1 MDESNGSLTTNAPH
15 APVRSR
21 FDSELIAAFLG
32 PNGVRAGWRLL
43 IFLSVVYVL
52 FGSADLLA
60 REIMREHGWTPGA
73 GLTPGFVLVSEAVG
87 FFLILLASW
96 IMVMIEGRKIAD
108 YGLPLRRIFCGRF
121 WLGAILGFASIT
133 ALLAVLGAARAFHF
147 GPIQLTGVA
156 IWRYAGLWALAF
168 LFVAL
173 FEEYAFRGYALF
185 TLSTGIGF
193 WPAALIASAAFG
205 YIHHGNPGESR
216 VGMFSAGAVGL
227 LFCLLL
233 RRTGD
238 LWMPIG
244 FHAAWDWGQ
253 TYFYGVPDSGVSAQ
267 GHLFSASFSG
277 PGWLTGGT
285 VGPEGSWLCI
295 LLLALLWIL
304 FSLWLPEVKY
314 PNPSAIPDP
323 RHGSASSGAS
333 PQLVK

>member
-1 MDESNGSLTTNAPH
+1 MDESSGSLPSNTPH
-15 APVRSR
+15 APIRSR
-21 FDSELIAAFLG
+21 FDSEIISAFLG
-32 PNGVRAGWRLL
+32 PNGIRAGWRLL
-43 IFLSVVYVL
+43 IFLSVVFIS
-52 FGSADLLA
+52 FGSANIIVRAIA
-60 REIMREHGWTPGA
+60 RAHGWAPEGD
-73 GLTPGFVLVSEAVG
+73 LTPSLVLVGEAVG
-87 FFLILLASW
+87 FFLILFASW
-96 IMVMIEGRKIAD
+96 IMTLTEGRKIAD
-108 YGLPLRRIFCGRF
+108 YGLPLKHAFRGRF

-133 ALLAVLGAARAFHF
+133 ALLAVLGASRAFHF

-173 FEEYAFRGYALF
+173 FEEFAFRGYALF

-193 WPAALIASAAFG
+193 WAAALIASAIFG

-277 PGWLTGGT
+277 PTWLTGGT

-295 LLLALLWIL
+295 LLLALLWIP

-314 PNPSAIPDP
+314 PNPSAVPDP
-323 RHGSASSGAS
+323 RR
-333 PQLVK
+333 PR

>member
-1 MDESNGSLTTNAPH
+1 MDESSGSPPPDSPQP
-15 APVRSR
+15 PVRSR
-21 FDSELIAAFLG
+21 FDSQLIAVFIG
-32 PNGVRAGWRLL
+32 PNGLRAGWRLL
-43 IFLSVVYVL
+43 IFLAVLFVL
-52 FGSADLLA
+52 FGSADIAA
-60 REIMREHGWTPGA
+60 RAIVRAHKWTPEA
-73 GLTPGFVLVSEAVG
+73 GLTPSLVLVGEAVG

-96 IMVMIEGRKIAD
+96 IMTIIEGRKIAD

-121 WLGAILGFASIT
+121 WLGALLGFASIT
-133 ALLAVLGAARAFHF
+133 ALLAVLGAAHVFHF

-156 IWRYAGLWALAF
+156 IWRYGGLWALAF
-168 LFVAL
+168 LFVGL

-193 WPAALIASAAFG
+193 WPAALIASAIFG
-205 YIHHGNPGESR
+205 YVHHGNPGESR

-277 PGWLTGGT
+277 PRWLTGGT

-295 LLLALLWIL
+295 PLLALLWIL
-304 FSLWLPEVKY
+304 FSAWLPGAKF
-314 PNPSAIPDP
+314 PDPAAIPDP
-323 RHGSASSGAS
+323 RR
-333 PQLVK
+333 PR